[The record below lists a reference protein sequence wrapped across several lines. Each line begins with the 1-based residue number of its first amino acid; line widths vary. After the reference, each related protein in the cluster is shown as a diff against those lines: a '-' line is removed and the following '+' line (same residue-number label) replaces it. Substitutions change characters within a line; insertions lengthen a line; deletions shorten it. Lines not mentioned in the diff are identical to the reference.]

1 MLSELLESH
10 SAIKFL
16 DGDAFV
22 SVIGLKVMRLS
33 CKVISSDF
41 QKLTVPS
48 QCDVARKRP
57 ALAYSIDL
65 AL

>member
-1 MLSELLESH
+1 MLSELFESH
-10 SAIKFL
+10 SAIRFL
-16 DGDAFV
+16 EGDAFV
-22 SVIGLKVMRLS
+22 RVIELKVKRLS
-33 CKVISSDF
+33 CKVISFEF

-57 ALAYSIDL
+57 ALAYSIDS